1 MSKYTESLAITEVL
15 YQYYTINN
23 IDICSDIVSLIG
35 WYRSYLNSRI
45 LIGNQDPFQGDFG
58 FTKKIEPT

>member
-45 LIGNQDPFQGDFG
+45 LIGN
-58 FTKKIEPT
+58 